1 MIAHELTHGVT
12 EFTANLEYH
21 NQSGAL
27 NESISD
33 VFGSLV
39 KQWSLKQTADA
50 ADWLIG
56 EEVFTPQIEAD
67 ALRSMKSPGSAYD
80 NDLIG
85 KDPQPDRMDKF
96 VELPD
101 TEGFRFD
108 ESVDIIS
115 DERGVRIA
123 REDAD

>member
-1 MIAHELTHGVT
+1 VMLKDSLLAAGIPGAAIEVVPDEQEATSRALEIAQPGDLVLVLGDNVKRCWKQIIYFKAGARPEDAVT
-12 EFTANLEYH
+12 PKP
-21 NQSGAL
+21 
-27 NESISD
+27 
-33 VFGSLV
+33 VV
-39 KQWSLKQTADA
+39 
-50 ADWLIG
+50 
-56 EEVFTPQIEAD
+56 
-67 ALRSMKSPGSAYD
+67 
-80 NDLIG
+80 
-85 KDPQPDRMDKF
+85 